1 MATKS
6 IIVTGN
12 TATSATP
19 IVHAKCSGPKAADDD
34 PVSPPFSA
42 QQLRRVCG
50 HCLRF
55 TAAGVVCY
63 SFAVTAWRVRHD
75 PQELAFVAAALSLL
89 AALLACLRRA
99 ERLTPDSPAGERR
112 HVQAAVWA
120 LSTALSCAFAY
131 RVAAVMPL
139 PLAVLVWCMTAFVA
153 LVGLYLLVLCRDQQ
167 YQALPGDD
175 AAIASDRKASA
186 KISPTDELV

>member
-12 TATSATP
+12 AAAATP
-19 IVHAKCSGPKAADDD
+19 TVHAKCSGPKAADDD
-34 PVSPPFSA
+34 PVSPFSA
-42 QQLRRVCG
+42 QLRCVCG
-50 HCLRF
+50 HCLR
-55 TAAGVVCY
+55 AAAAAVVGY

-75 PQELAFVAAALSLL
+75 PQDLAFVAAAASLL

-99 ERLTPDSPAGERR
+99 ERFAPDSPAAERR
-112 HVQAAVWA
+112 RVQAAVWA

-131 RVAAVMPL
+131 RVAAVMPP
-139 PLAVLVWCMTAFVA
+139 PLAVLVWCMTAFVG

-167 YQALPGDD
+167 YQALRDDD

>member
-1 MATKS
+1 MAMATKS

-12 TATSATP
+12 AAAATP
-19 IVHAKCSGPKAADDD
+19 TVHAKCSGPKAADDD
-34 PVSPPFSA
+34 PVSPISA
-42 QQLRRVCG
+42 QLRCACG

-55 TAAGVVCY
+55 AAAAVVCY
-63 SFAVTAWRVRHD
+63 SFAATAWRVRHD
-75 PQELAFVAAALSLL
+75 PQDLAFIAATASLL

-99 ERLTPDSPAGERR
+99 ERLAPDSPAAERR
-112 HVQAAVWA
+112 RVQAAVWA

-131 RVAAVMPL
+131 RVAAVMPP

-186 KISPTDELV
+186 KISPTVELV